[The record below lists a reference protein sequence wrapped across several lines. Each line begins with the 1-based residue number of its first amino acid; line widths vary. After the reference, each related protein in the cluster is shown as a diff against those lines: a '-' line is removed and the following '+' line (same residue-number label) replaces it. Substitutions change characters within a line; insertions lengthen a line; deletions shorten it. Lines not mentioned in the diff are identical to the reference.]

1 MEAVVYI
8 IHMNKIYLDNPGKKH
23 LYQVICST
31 IKNST
36 NFCTNSPSCQWN
48 QFGKVR
54 VLNKKWMAINFV
66 YKLNLISWL
75 LLDCWRNIFQ
85 FSRKTLIGM
94 NRLGYDL
101 TTLLK
106 LNREVDLKPIYLSQ
120 VMGHAMTHVRN
131 NVIKIFNC
139 IS

>member
-1 MEAVVYI
+1 
-8 IHMNKIYLDNPGKKH
+8 
-23 LYQVICST
+23 
-31 IKNST
+31 
-36 NFCTNSPSCQWN
+36 
-48 QFGKVR
+48 
-54 VLNKKWMAINFV
+54 MAINFV